1 MQNRKVLRMICLIML
16 VIAIVFLICVFSNPG
31 LGKVFYIGS
40 LRIDAGI
47 KRAFYAIYA
56 IIMVGLFAL
65 SFFVKKR

>member
-1 MQNRKVLRMICLIML
+1 ML
-16 VIAIVFLICVFSNPG
+16 AIAIVFLICVFSNPG

-40 LRIDAGI
+40 LKIDAEI
-47 KRAFYAIYA
+47 KRAFYAIYV

>member
-1 MQNRKVLRMICLIML
+1 MQNRTVLRMISLIML